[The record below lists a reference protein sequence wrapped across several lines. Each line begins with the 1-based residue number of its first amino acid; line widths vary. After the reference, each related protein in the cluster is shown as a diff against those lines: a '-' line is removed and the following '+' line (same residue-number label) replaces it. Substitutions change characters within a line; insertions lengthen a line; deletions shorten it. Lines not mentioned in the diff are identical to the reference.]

1 MSARF
6 TGPDGQRRLIDALAQ
21 QSLVRGDEDLAG
33 RIAEC
38 VEVVELSHGDVL
50 FTQGADDFD
59 MAFVLSGGLSI
70 IVNGRQ
76 VAARS
81 AGRHVGEMALIDA
94 AARRSATV
102 QADGPCVVAR
112 LEESQF
118 SAVADAYPGMWRG
131 LARELADRLRERNSL
146 VLKRR
151 PTPHLFIGSSS
162 EHFAV
167 AAAIAD
173 TLASPLLDVST
184 WQEDVFR
191 PSSYT
196 LVDLEEKAQV
206 SDFAVLVLG
215 ADDLLLSRDDLHFA
229 ARDNVILELGLF
241 IGACGRERVFL
252 LVPNT
257 VTVKLPSDLTGI
269 TTLRFMPGSLHSS
282 PDVAAATADIDRA
295 VTRAGAR

>member
-6 TGPDGQRRLIDALAQ
+6 TGPDGRRRLREALTQ
-21 QSLVRGDEDLAG
+21 QSLIRGDEVLAG
-33 RIAEC
+33 RIADCAEL
-38 VEVVELSHGDVL
+38 VELGHGDVL

-59 MAFVLSGGLSI
+59 MAFVLSGGLII

-81 AGRHVGEMALIDA
+81 AGQHVGEMALIDA

-102 QADGPCVVAR
+102 QADGPCVVAK
-112 LEESQF
+112 LEETQF
-118 SAVADAYPGMWRG
+118 SAVADAHPELWRG
-131 LARELADRLRERNSL
+131 LARELAHRLRQRNSL
-146 VLKRR
+146 VLQRR
-151 PTPHLFIGSSS
+151 STPHLFIGSSS

-167 AAAIAD
+167 ADAVAD
-173 TLASPLLDVST
+173 SLASPSLEVTT
-184 WQEDVFR
+184 WKEDVFR

-196 LVDLEEKAQV
+196 LVDLEEQAQA

-215 ADDLLLSRDDLHFA
+215 ADDLVLSRDELHLA

-241 IGACGRERVFL
+241 IGACARERVFL
-252 LVPNT
+252 LVPDT
-257 VTVKLPSDLTGI
+257 AEVRLPSDLAGI
-269 TTLRFMPGSLHSS
+269 TTLRFTPGTGKSP